1 MADQA
6 TGTEEGVVDAV
17 TMLPGTPHAEGH
29 NPGRPISWTGVGV
42 VIVGFIIGGIAFPIA
57 NPAPN
62 WLLFWLGT
70 GVAILGCLILAGSKA
85 MNTDW
90 Y

>member
-1 MADQA
+1 MAEQA
-6 TGTEEGVVDAV
+6 SGTVEGTGT
-17 TMLPGTPHAEGH
+17 AEALAHGSAHSGH
-29 NPGRPISWTGVGV
+29 NPGRPIAWVGTSV

-62 WLLFWLGT
+62 WVLFWLGT
-70 GVAILGCLILAGSKA
+70 AIALVGCFILLFSKA